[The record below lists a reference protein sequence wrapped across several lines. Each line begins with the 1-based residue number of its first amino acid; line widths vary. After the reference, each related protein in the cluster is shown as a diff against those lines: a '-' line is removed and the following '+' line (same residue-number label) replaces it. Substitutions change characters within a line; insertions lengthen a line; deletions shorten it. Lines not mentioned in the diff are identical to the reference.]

1 MKNNKYINY
10 AVILSFITVFY
21 NIAEGIVS
29 VWFGQADDSLAL
41 FGFGIDSFV
50 EVISGFGIAH
60 LTFRM
65 KQNDVKNWDG
75 FERTALKITGSAFY
89 LLFAGLIVGAIL
101 NLINNIKPETTV
113 AGIIISAISI
123 LTMYFLMKA
132 KLEVGRK
139 LNSEAI
145 ISDANCTKTCY
156 YLSIILL
163 ASSLLYEIFGISY
176 FDILGSLGIAY
187 FAFSEGREAFEKAK
201 NNQLSCSC
209 HHCEND

>member
-1 MKNNKYINY
+1 MEQKKYINY
-10 AVILSFITVFY
+10 AIALSLITIFY
-21 NIAEGIVS
+21 NIVEGIIS
-29 VWFGQADDSLAL
+29 VYFGQTDESLAL

-65 KQNDVKNWDG
+65 KRSEVKNWDG

-89 LLFAGLIVGAIL
+89 LLFAGLIVGALL

-132 KLEVGRK
+132 KLDVGRK

-156 YLSIILL
+156 YLSMILL
-163 ASSLLYEIFGISY
+163 ASSLLYEIFGIGY

-187 FAFSEGREAFEKAK
+187 FAFNEGREAFEKAK
-201 NNQLSCSC
+201 SNKLSCGC
-209 HHCEND
+209 EHCNND